1 MSTNIQAVYMLHV
14 KTRKSS
20 NVLAAFMR
28 IAVMVQ
34 VLWVLLYYMDAVL
47 LEVTCI
53 KFLVDSLGALG
64 PMEYRYLSPL

>member
-1 MSTNIQAVYMLHV
+1 
-14 KTRKSS
+14 
-20 NVLAAFMR
+20 
-28 IAVMVQ
+28 MVQ

-64 PMEYRYLSPL
+64 PMEYRYLSPFAGKGNVGKQWRPKHAHVM